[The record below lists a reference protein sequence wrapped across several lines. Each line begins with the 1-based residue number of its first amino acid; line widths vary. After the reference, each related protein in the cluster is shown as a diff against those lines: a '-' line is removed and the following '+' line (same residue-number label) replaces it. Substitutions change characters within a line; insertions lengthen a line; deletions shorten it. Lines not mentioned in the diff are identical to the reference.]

1 MKRIMIVLALM
12 AMVFCVSCKKDKDEN
27 ANSVQNNI
35 QRELIVSDLNY
46 TDCLNHVDPDP
57 DKEKPADW
65 DSVYINYYENSM
77 QVNIHNHSISCNFE
91 EILTYSEI
99 TNDTIGIKMGYTYT
113 TGPSCNCL
121 IDVSFKVE
129 ALPTSGTYKIIVYY
143 GNNIH
148 EILGV
153 FYEGVHTF

>member
-27 ANSVQNNI
+27 ANSVQNNT
-35 QRELIVSDLNY
+35 QRELTVSDLNY

-77 QVNIHNHSISCNFE
+77 QVNIHNFGVPCCFDR
-91 EILTYSEI
+91 ILASSEI
-99 TNDTIGIKMGYTYT
+99 TNDTIGIKMGCTLNV
-113 TGPSCNCL
+113 GPSCSCMV
-121 IDVSFKVE
+121 DVSFKLEEV
-129 ALPTSGTYKIIVYY
+129 PTSGTYKIIVYV
-143 GNNIH
+143 GNDLSDADIY
-148 EILGV
+148 
-153 FYEGVHTF
+153 YEGLHTF